1 MSDPNWQRLLRV
13 VAQDLAGRCVISGHA
28 AELGSTWSA
37 FTSNSATGGGTNSDI
52 KSCMT
57 SLFEAIQLGMK
68 DKTILLLTTYA
79 VLKESDLLWS
89 PLTWRLMLVTAIGAA
104 AEKVLVGADG
114 AAAVHGQLARHV
126 AHWAPRGQLD
136 LARHVFI
143 RRQPFVRLDV
153 RDSELLR
160 IYFDLRNRALA
171 MDLSVPEEASVV
183 ACGSA
188 QRSVSERA
196 LSGRTFSPS

>member
-104 AEKVLVGADG
+104 AEKVLVGAEG
-114 AAAVHGQLARHV
+114 AAGAAGSRPPCLHPEATLRPPGCEGLGVV
-126 AHWAPRGQLD
+126 AH
-136 LARHVFI
+136 
-143 RRQPFVRLDV
+143 
-153 RDSELLR
+153 LLR
-160 IYFDLRNRALA
+160 PPEQGPGDGPLSSRGGVGRGLRVRPALG
-171 MDLSVPEEASVV
+171 L
-183 ACGSA
+183 
-188 QRSVSERA
+188 
-196 LSGRTFSPS
+196 